1 MTSWRIR
8 AQQRTGWPWHIY
20 STIGTVVFL
29 VTLLWLGLPHIVSAL
44 ERTSL

>member
-20 STIGTVVFL
+20 STVATVALL
-29 VTLLWLGLPHIVSAL
+29 VCLLVLGLPHIVSAI
-44 ERTSL
+44 ERAHL